1 MQQPICGEFPMIH
14 NERFALLNT
23 LLHKANTLSRIA
35 IWIAGSLTLIS
46 ALYITADVLV
56 RRFTDFSLGSSD
68 ELSAYAFAISI
79 SWALSFATLQRANI
93 RIDALYQLLPTR
105 VSALLD
111 WIALVALGLFIVVM
125 TYYAGE
131 VAMTSWTRNST
142 ANTILGTPLWIPQ
155 LIWLIGLLWFCLVLA
170 LMLLRASLAL
180 VTGDLATLRDVAG
193 MRSSQEEAQEEA
205 EAGRRNIEGGQP

>member
-1 MQQPICGEFPMIH
+1 MIH

-23 LLHKANTLSRIA
+23 LLRKANFLSRIA
-35 IWIAGSLTLIS
+35 IWVAGSLTLIS
-46 ALYITADVLV
+46 ALYITADVLI
-56 RRFTDFSLGSSD
+56 RRITNSALGSSD

-105 VSALLD
+105 LCAVLD
-111 WIALVALGLFIVVM
+111 WVALVGLAVFVVFM
-125 TYYAGE
+125 TKYAGD
-131 VAMTSWTRNST
+131 VAMTSWNRGST
-142 ANTILGTPLWIPQ
+142 ANTVLGTPLWIPQ
-155 LIWLIGLLWFCLVLA
+155 TLWLAGLIWFCVVLA

-180 VTGDLATLRDVAG
+180 VTGDFDGVRAVAG

-205 EAGRRNIEGGQP
+205 EAGRRNIQGEAP